1 MNPEP
6 VDLIE
11 LPVTPADVALAH
23 ERIRAYIRRTP
34 VMEAGLP
41 AAPGAR
47 VFFKLEFTQHAGS
60 FKSRGAFNNL
70 LSRTIPPA
78 GVTAASGGNHGIAVA
93 QAARRLG
100 CSARI
105 FVPEI
110 SARVKVDAIRATGC
124 ELIIGGARYADA
136 QLACDAY
143 AAGSGAL
150 LVHPIDSVPTI
161 AGQGTL
167 AKEWEED
174 HRALGGEPLDTVL
187 VGVGG
192 GGLIAGMAAWWR
204 GRVKVISVEP
214 EGSRCLQA
222 ALQAGH
228 PVDVPVDSVA
238 ADSLGARRAGDLVF
252 AIARHAVADA
262 ILVSDDAI
270 RQAQQ
275 LLLRDYR
282 IISEPGG
289 AAALAAL
296 ISGRYAPESGERVGV
311 LLCGGNV
318 DPATIASLTLDGV
331 IGRR

>member
-1 MNPEP
+1 
-6 VDLIE
+6 
-11 LPVTPADVALAH
+11 
-23 ERIRAYIRRTP
+23 
-34 VMEAGLP
+34 
-41 AAPGAR
+41 
-47 VFFKLEFTQHAGS
+47 
-60 FKSRGAFNNL
+60 
-70 LSRTIPPA
+70 
-78 GVTAASGGNHGIAVA
+78 VA
-93 QAARRLG
+93 QAAKRLG

-110 SARVKVDAIRATGC
+110 SAKVKVDAIRSTGC

-136 QLACDAY
+136 QVSCDAY
-143 AAGSGAL
+143 ASESGAL

-161 AGQGTL
+161 SGQGTL

-174 HRALGGEPLDTVL
+174 HRALGWDKLDTVL

-204 GRVKVISVEP
+204 GRVKVVSVEP

-222 ALQAGH
+222 ALHAGH
-228 PVDVPVDSVA
+228 PVDVPVESIA

-252 AIARHAVADA
+252 EIAKYAIADS
-262 ILVSDDAI
+262 ILVADDAI
-270 RQAQQ
+270 KQAQQ

-289 AAALAAL
+289 AAALGAL
-296 ISGRYAPESGERVGV
+296 ISGRYKPQRGERVGV

-318 DPATIASLTLDGV
+318 DPTKI
-331 IGRR
+331 

>member
-1 MNPEP
+1 MNTELS
-6 VDLIE
+6 DRIK
-11 LPVTPADVALAH
+11 LPVEPSDIAAAH
-23 ERIRAYIRRTP
+23 DRIGAHIRRTP
-34 VMEAGLP
+34 IMETALVS
-41 AAPGAR
+41 APGVH

-70 LSRTIPPA
+70 LSREVPA
-78 GVTAASGGNHGIAVA
+78 SGVTAASGGNHGIAVA
-93 QAARRLG
+93 QAAERLG
-100 CSARI
+100 YSARI

-110 SARVKVDAIRATGC
+110 SAKVKVDAIRATGC
-124 ELIIGGARYADA
+124 ALTIGGARYADA
-136 QLACDAY
+136 QVSCDAY
-143 AAGSGAL
+143 ASESGAL
-150 LVHPIDSVPTI
+150 LVHPIDSVATI

-174 HRALGGEPLDTVL
+174 HRALGWDELDTVL

-204 GRVKVISVEP
+204 GRVKVVSVEP

-222 ALQAGH
+222 ALLAGH
-228 PVDVPVDSVA
+228 PVDVPVESIA

-252 AIARHAVADA
+252 EIAKHAVADS
-262 ILVSDDAI
+262 ILVADDAI
-270 RQAQQ
+270 KEAQR

-289 AAALAAL
+289 AAALGAL
-296 ISGRYAPESGERVGV
+296 ISGRYKAQPGERLGV

-318 DPATIASLTLDGV
+318 DPTAI
-331 IGRR
+331 

>member
-1 MNPEP
+1 MSPELS
-6 VDLIE
+6 DRIK
-11 LPVTPADVALAH
+11 LPVEPSDIAAAS
-23 ERIRAYIRRTP
+23 ERIKTYIRRTP
-34 VMEAGLP
+34 IMQAALA
-41 AAPGAR
+41 AAPAAR

-70 LSRTIPPA
+70 LSCKVRPA

-93 QAARRLG
+93 QAAKRLG
-100 CSARI
+100 WSARI

-110 SARVKVDAIRATGC
+110 SAKVKVDAIRSTGC

-136 QLACDAY
+136 QVSCDAY
-143 AAGSGAL
+143 ASESGAL

-161 AGQGTL
+161 SGQGTL

-174 HRALGGEPLDTVL
+174 QRALGWDKLDSVL

-204 GRVKVISVEP
+204 GRVKVVSVEP

-222 ALQAGH
+222 ALHAGH
-228 PVDVPVDSVA
+228 PVDVPVESIA

-252 AIARHAVADA
+252 EIAKYAVADS
-262 ILVSDDAI
+262 ILVTDAAI
-270 RQAQQ
+270 KQAQQ

-289 AAALAAL
+289 AAALGSL
-296 ISGRYAPESGERVGV
+296 ISGRYKPQQGERVGV

-318 DPATIASLTLDGV
+318 DPAKI
-331 IGRR
+331 

>member
-1 MNPEP
+1 MSPELS
-6 VDLIE
+6 DRIK
-11 LPVTPADVALAH
+11 LPVEPSDIAAANG
-23 ERIRAYIRRTP
+23 RISAYIRRTP
-34 VMEAGLP
+34 IMEAALA

-70 LSRTIPPA
+70 LSRKIPAA

-110 SARVKVDAIRATGC
+110 SAKVKVDAIRSTGC
-124 ELIIGGARYADA
+124 ELTIGGARYADA
-136 QLACDAY
+136 QLSCDAY
-143 AAGSGAL
+143 ASESGAL

-161 AGQGTL
+161 SGQGTL

-174 HRALGGEPLDTVL
+174 HHALGWGKLDTVL

-204 GRVKVISVEP
+204 GRVKVVSVEP

-222 ALQAGH
+222 ALHAGH
-228 PVDVPVDSVA
+228 PVDVLVESIA

-252 AIARHAVADA
+252 EIAKYAVADS
-262 ILVSDDAI
+262 ILVADDAI
-270 RQAQQ
+270 RRAQQ
-275 LLLRDYR
+275 LLLRDFR

-289 AAALAAL
+289 AAALGAL
-296 ISGRYAPESGERVGV
+296 ISGSYEPQRGERVGV
-311 LLCGGNV
+311 LICGGNV
-318 DPATIASLTLDGV
+318 DPTKI
-331 IGRR
+331 

>member
-1 MNPEP
+1 MSSELS
-6 VDLIE
+6 DRIR
-11 LPVTPADVALAH
+11 LPVEPADIAEAH
-23 ERIRAYIRRTP
+23 ARIRPYIRRTP
-34 VMEAGLP
+34 IMEAAL
-41 AAPGAR
+41 AEAPGAR

-70 LSRTIPPA
+70 LSREIPAA

-110 SARVKVDAIRATGC
+110 SAKVKVDAIRSTGC

-136 QLACDAY
+136 QVSCDAY
-143 AAGSGAL
+143 ASQSGAL
-150 LVHPIDSVPTI
+150 LVHPIDSVATI
-161 AGQGTL
+161 SGQGTL

-174 HRALGGEPLDTVL
+174 HRALGWDKLDTVL

-204 GRVKVISVEP
+204 GRVKVVSVEP

-228 PVDVPVDSVA
+228 PVDVPVESIA

-252 AIARHAVADA
+252 EIAKYAVADS
-262 ILVSDDAI
+262 ILVADDAI
-270 RQAQQ
+270 QQAQQ

-289 AAALAAL
+289 AAALGAL
-296 ISGRYAPESGERVGV
+296 ISGRYTPQQGERVGV

-318 DPATIASLTLDGV
+318 DPTKI
-331 IGRR
+331 

>member
-1 MNPEP
+1 MMARE
-6 VDLIE
+6 LSERIK
-11 LPVTPADVALAH
+11 LPVGPSDIKAAS
-23 ERIRAYIRRTP
+23 ERIGAYIRRTP
-34 VMEAGLP
+34 VMVAALA
-41 AAPGAR
+41 AAPDAR

-60 FKSRGAFNNL
+60 FKSRGAYNNL
-70 LSRTIPPA
+70 LVNKVPAA

-93 QAARRLG
+93 QAAKRMG
-100 CSARI
+100 FGARI

-110 SARVKVDAIRATGC
+110 SAKVKVDAIRATGC
-124 ELIIGGARYADA
+124 ELIVGGARYADA
-136 QLACDAY
+136 QVSCDAY
-143 AAGSGAL
+143 ASESGAL

-174 HRALGGEPLDTVL
+174 HRALGWDELDTVL

-204 GRVKVISVEP
+204 GGVKVVSVEP

-222 ALQAGH
+222 ALLAGH
-228 PVDVPVDSVA
+228 PVDVPVESIA

-252 AIARHAVADA
+252 EIAKYAVADS
-262 ILVSDDAI
+262 ILVADDAI
-270 RQAQQ
+270 QRAQR

-282 IISEPGG
+282 ILSEPGG
-289 AAALAAL
+289 AAALGAL
-296 ISGRYAPESGERVGV
+296 ISGRYKPERGERVGV

-318 DPATIASLTLDGV
+318 DPTKI
-331 IGRR
+331 